1 MKKVICLNRNESQY
15 DLSPRCKELLTQ
27 LTPAFF
33 TQYSSDETIT
43 YAHFIEELSH
53 FLEVPASCIALGNGS
68 EELLKACAY
77 HFLEKNDVVLM
88 PERSWWYY
96 HEIIT
101 EVQARP
107 AYFEIVEGSNSFHF
121 DYDLFSHAYHEHSPQ
136 MVLLA
141 SPNNPTGHSMPL
153 EILEKV
159 FNLCKNSLVVV
170 DEAYWGF
177 NEFNLSQHHYFIKK
191 YPNVIFVRTF
201 SKYFGLA
208 GVRLGYVLAGDN
220 FFSLKKYLQRYLGY
234 SPLTLA
240 LCSAALKDHAYFS
253 QLNLSYQQTKEIF
266 YQTLTANSGITSYLS
281 DANFILLKPDPDLF
295 LIIQEKM
302 TEAGILLSYL
312 QTPKLQNYIRFT
324 LGRPEQNNLILKIL
338 TRCIDKKVPLYD

>member
-1 MKKVICLNRNESQY
+1 MKNVIYLNRNESQY
-15 DLSPRCKELLTQ
+15 DLSPNCKEVLAQ
-27 LTPAFF
+27 LTPTYF

-43 YAHFIEELSH
+43 YTHFIDELSH
-53 FLEVPASCIALGNGS
+53 FLGVSPSCIALGNGS

-77 HFLEKNDVVLM
+77 HFLEKNDVVLV

-107 AYFEIVEGSNSFHF
+107 VYFEIVEEKNSFHF
-121 DYDLFSHAYHEHSPQ
+121 DYELFSQAYHENSPR

-141 SPNNPTGHSMPL
+141 SPNNPTGHSIAL
-153 EILEKV
+153 ELLEKI

-177 NEFNLSQHHYFIKK
+177 TELNLAQHHYFIKK

-201 SKYFGLA
+201 SKFFGLA
-208 GVRLGYVLAGDN
+208 GARLGYVLAGDN

-240 LCSAALKDHAYFS
+240 LGLATLKDYAYFS
-253 QLNLSYQQTKEIF
+253 KLNRDYQETKEF
-266 YQTLTANSGITSYLS
+266 YYQVFTPDSGVASYLS
-281 DANFILLKPDPDLF
+281 DANFILLKPELELLPL
-295 LIIQEKM
+295 IQEKM
-302 TEAGILLSYL
+302 TAAGILLSYL

-324 LGRPEQNNLILKIL
+324 LGRPEQNNFVLEIL
-338 TRCIDKKVPLYD
+338 TSCIDKKVSQL